1 MTVAQT
7 LGVVHGLVG
16 SVKVVM
22 EGAQWSHGCSRK
34 FSEHCSSRWKGV
46 NGWYQTGFG
55 YVYRPKQIAPL
66 LTLAR
71 SFSSPSVERNKQDE
85 TFVVYPLQFVARSNN
100 LAGDQLRWEVQHWL
114 SPPDPSTNQNFVRR
128 ARHKGTAAW
137 FFESIAL
144 TEWKS
149 RGSLLWI
156 HGKRMFGFS

>member
-100 LAGDQLRWEVQHWL
+100 ILQVINCDGRFN
-114 SPPDPSTNQNFVRR
+114 T
-128 ARHKGTAAW
+128 
-137 FFESIAL
+137 
-144 TEWKS
+144 
-149 RGSLLWI
+149 GSLLLI
-156 HGKRMFGFS
+156 RRQIKTLFEKHDIKELQHGSSRALR